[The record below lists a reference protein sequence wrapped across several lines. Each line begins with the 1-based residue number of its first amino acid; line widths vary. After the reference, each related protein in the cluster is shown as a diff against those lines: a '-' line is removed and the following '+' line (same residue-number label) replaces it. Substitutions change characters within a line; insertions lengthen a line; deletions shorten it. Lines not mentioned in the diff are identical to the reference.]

1 MEIWR
6 WFLVRRNA
14 DRVCSEAQNRRSR
27 SDHAM
32 LTAVLIDCAYKHRKH
47 MQPSDDESE
56 SELEREDRSVLH
68 SGKEWCE
75 RCE

>member
-32 LTAVLIDCAYKHRKH
+32 LTAVLIIVLTKYRMH
-47 MQPSDDESE
+47 MQPSDDERE
-56 SELEREDRSVLH
+56 SELEREDWSVLK
-68 SGKEWCE
+68 GVNGV
-75 RCE
+75 R